1 MRSPGAVDSQRRHG
15 HWAGIGCGRSWFL
28 EQAVRWINQPEQ
40 DPVYIQASVATC
52 RSLSE
57 CWNLTV
63 DVGEAYA
70 AHHLANGPP
79 EPLPAPARMEW
90 TQLPGIGPGTE
101 ILGGDLVGLRIVEL
115 GCGAGHNT
123 AQLAAFGADAIGV
136 DCPSGQI
143 RRAVS
148 HYRHTGAQFVH
159 GSALMYLT
167 GITGYLR
174 AIVSVL
180 GAIGLTEP
188 PHCWPLPHAG
198 SPRAA
203 PSRSPYP
210 TPQHAGMAAPS
221 NRHPRGYPIDR
232 RATRGRTRPE
242 ADLDRRPVR
251 DAGPRLDE
259 LLRLASGLAASTAR
273 RSAAPPG
280 SWVLTRRVSG

>member
-1 MRSPGAVDSQRRHG
+1 MAPSAIRTRSTCAASSRGMWRQAVLPMRSPGAVDSQRRHG

-210 TPQHAGMAAPS
+210 TPPARRYGRPVQPTPSWLSHRSQSDSWANATGGRLGSTTCPRRGAAP
-221 NRHPRGYPIDR
+221 R
-232 RATRGRTRPE
+232 
-242 ADLDRRPVR
+242 
-251 DAGPRLDE
+251 
-259 LLRLASGLAASTAR
+259 
-273 RSAAPPG
+273 
-280 SWVLTRRVSG
+280 